1 MLLKFT
7 LVNLLG
13 VFVWHVKE
21 KLDDQIN
28 ISALLFSL
36 PPNCLT
42 HWEGKAWVW
51 DELNGYTQKFMSDTP
66 F

>member
-1 MLLKFT
+1 
-7 LVNLLG
+7 
-13 VFVWHVKE
+13 VKE